1 MSSFYPPNVLP
12 RVELKYKAKG
22 LLRGNWMLVI
32 AVTLLYVLLTG
43 FKITY
48 NYSSSSEGPLL
59 GAGQDYGT
67 WEIGQIYFHYSL
79 SSLGSAIGN
88 IGVENL
94 IFGVL
99 LALVSALLID
109 GVLTYCYSAWFVTLT
124 EIGDSRRLT
133 FDDFVSQFGSA
144 VTAVLAFLWQQ
155 LWIIIWSLLSIPGFV
170 LLIFAA
176 LSYMTQGASSSMM
189 DVINGSTAFALVSG
203 SLLYIASMV
212 VVYIITLRYQFIFQI
227 IADGRGKVGPRQAL
241 RYSCAITKGHLK
253 ELFVLDLSF
262 IPWYIASVFTFGIAY
277 FYLLPYRT
285 TTMALSYRWLRDQ
298 AFQDG
303 RLDPAALGYVKAG
316 GTAAAAE
323 SESFSETID
332 I

>member
-22 LLRGNWMLVI
+22 LLRGNWMLVLG
-32 AVTLLYVLLTG
+32 VTLLYLLLTG

-48 NYSSSSEGPLL
+48 SYSTSSDGSLL
-59 GAGQDYGT
+59 NAGQDYGT
-67 WEIGQIYFHYSL
+67 WEITQSYFNYSL
-79 SSLGSAIGN
+79 STLGSAIGN
-88 IGVENL
+88 IGLENIVL
-94 IFGVL
+94 GVI
-99 LALVSALLID
+99 LAIVSALLID
-109 GVLTYCYSAWFVTLT
+109 GVLTYCYNAWFVTLS

-133 FDDFVSQFGSA
+133 FDDFVSHFSQA
-144 VTAVLAFLWQQ
+144 VTAVLAYLWQQ
-155 LWIIIWSLLSIPGFV
+155 LWLIIWGLLMIPGFV
-170 LLIFAA
+170 LIVAGMFTY
-176 LSYMTQGASSSMM
+176 SP
-189 DVINGSTAFALVSG
+189 NSTALLSDVVTGTAVFALVG
-203 SLLYIASMV
+203 GALLYLAGMV
-212 VVYIITLRYQFIFQI
+212 VVYIMTLRYKFIFQL

-253 ELFVLDLSF
+253 EVFVLELSF
-262 IPWYIASVFTFGIAY
+262 IPWYIASAFTFGIAA
-277 FYLLPYRT
+277 FYLFPYLT

-316 GTAAAAE
+316 TAATDT
-323 SESFSETID
+323 ESFSETID

>member
-32 AVTLLYVLLTG
+32 AVTLLYLLLTG
-43 FKITY
+43 FKVTY
-48 NYSSSSEGPLL
+48 NYDVTEEGPLL
-59 GAGQDYGT
+59 LTGQEYGV
-67 WEIGQIYFHYSL
+67 WGLVRAYYQYSL
-79 SSLGSAIGN
+79 SSIGSAIST
-88 IGVENL
+88 IGIDNL
-94 IFGVL
+94 VTGVL
-99 LALVSALLID
+99 IAIISAILLD
-109 GVLTYCYSAWFVTLT
+109 GVMSYCYNAWFVTLT

-133 FDDFVSQFGSA
+133 FDDFVGHFSSA
-144 VTAVLAFLWQQ
+144 VTAVLAYLWQQ

-189 DVINGSTAFALVSG
+189 DVINGSTAFALASG

-253 ELFVLDLSF
+253 ELFVLELSF
-262 IPWYIASVFTFGIAY
+262 IPWYFAGIITFGIAF
-277 FYLLPYRT
+277 FYLYPYLS

-303 RLDPAALGYVKAG
+303 RLDPVTLGYVKAD